1 MEPSESESPV
11 PAPDLAWQLRQME
24 PGDRAFVESSWRRNY
39 DYAPCPGGVEE
50 YIATQ
55 SQVIATCLAT
65 SDVLVA
71 CPAERPE
78 QILGWCCYRRPTVVH
93 YVYVKPY
100 YRRHGI
106 GRALLWEALDD
117 GGRGP
122 SVYTTHRW
130 QRPHADGIGYICT
143 RMQRDGVRIEY
154 NPALIFGATRQE
166 WMPR

>member
-1 MEPSESESPV
+1 MEPSESESPG
-11 PAPDLAWQLRQME
+11 PAPDLAWQLRPME

-78 QILGWCCYRRPTVVH
+78 QILGWCCYRRPAVVH

-100 YRRHGI
+100 YRRVGI
-106 GRALLWEALDD
+106 GRVLLEYAM
-117 GGRGP
+117 RGP
-122 SVYTTHRW
+122 LPATVYTTHRW
-130 QRPHADGIGYICT
+130 QRPHADGIGVIVAGWK
-143 RMQRDGVRIEY
+143 RGGGILEY
-154 NPALIFGATRQE
+154 NPALIFGGKTT
-166 WMPR
+166 